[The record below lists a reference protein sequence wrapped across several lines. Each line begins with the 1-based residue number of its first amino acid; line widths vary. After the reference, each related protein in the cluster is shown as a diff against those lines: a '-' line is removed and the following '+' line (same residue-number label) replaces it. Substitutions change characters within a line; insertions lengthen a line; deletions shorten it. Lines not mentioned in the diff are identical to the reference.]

1 MGIVGNF
8 RVIQPTKEDVA
19 ISFSTRSGLILSIL
33 TIANYQTNGTFSL
46 YFREISEGQL
56 GILMLHATSTKFLE
70 CFLAERS
77 ISYLYIDGSGT
88 CPLTLVPLENIASI
102 NLLLHI
108 IQSLVVAIGNNGIAL
123 LLELI
128 EIIYDT

>member
-56 GILMLHATSTKFLE
+56 GILMLRATSTKFLE
-70 CFLAERS
+70 CFLAVR
-77 ISYLYIDGSGT
+77 
-88 CPLTLVPLENIASI
+88 
-102 NLLLHI
+102 
-108 IQSLVVAIGNNGIAL
+108 AI
-123 LLELI
+123 
-128 EIIYDT
+128 T

>member
-46 YFREISEGQL
+46 YFYEISENQL

-70 CFLAERS
+70 CVLAVRA
-77 ISYLYIDGSGT
+77 IPYLYIDGSLQYLS
-88 CPLTLVPLENIASI
+88 PDPSQDKSLRAS
-102 NLLLHI
+102 
-108 IQSLVVAIGNNGIAL
+108 
-123 LLELI
+123 ER
-128 EIIYDT
+128 

>member
-56 GILMLHATSTKFLE
+56 DILMLRATSTKFLE
-70 CFLAERS
+70 CFLAVR
-77 ISYLYIDGSGT
+77 
-88 CPLTLVPLENIASI
+88 AI
-102 NLLLHI
+102 N
-108 IQSLVVAIGNNGIAL
+108 
-123 LLELI
+123 
-128 EIIYDT
+128 

>member
-46 YFREISEGQL
+46 YFREIYEGQL

-70 CFLAERS
+70 CFLAVRA

-88 CPLTLVPLENIASI
+88 CPLTLRWFRYLSPDP
-102 NLLLHI
+102 
-108 IQSLVVAIGNNGIAL
+108 SLS
-123 LLELI
+123 
-128 EIIYDT
+128 

>member
-46 YFREISEGQL
+46 YFCEISEGQL
-56 GILMLHATSTKFLE
+56 GILMLRATSTIFLE
-70 CFLAERS
+70 CVLAVR
-77 ISYLYIDGSGT
+77 
-88 CPLTLVPLENIASI
+88 AI
-102 NLLLHI
+102 N
-108 IQSLVVAIGNNGIAL
+108 
-123 LLELI
+123 
-128 EIIYDT
+128 